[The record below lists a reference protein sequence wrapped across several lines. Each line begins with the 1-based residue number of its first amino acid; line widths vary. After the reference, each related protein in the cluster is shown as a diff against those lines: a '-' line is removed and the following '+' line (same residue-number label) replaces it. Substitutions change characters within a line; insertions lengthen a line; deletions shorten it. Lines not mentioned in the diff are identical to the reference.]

1 MNNPFEIERL
11 QSLVDSQ
18 KAVIQ
23 ALQREN
29 AQLTAQLEVYSVQS
43 RKLVEVSNRLQA
55 QSTAALEVQ
64 MERMRQIQA
73 HLQEVQDLAQGVC
86 TLVDAPRH
94 LLVRAST
101 PPDELRRV
109 LKAALPEILAL
120 LTETN
125 RHEAPAHSL

>member
-64 MERMRQIQA
+64 MERLRQIQA
-73 HLQEVQDLAQGVC
+73 HLQEVQELAQGVC
-86 TLVDAPRH
+86 TLVDAPHH

-125 RHEAPAHSL
+125 CHEAPAHSV

>member
-1 MNNPFEIERL
+1 MKSQFEIERL

-18 KAVIQ
+18 KTVIQ

-43 RKLVEVSNRLQA
+43 RKLVDVSNRLQA
-55 QSTAALEVQ
+55 QSTAALEEQ

-73 HLQEVQDLAQGVC
+73 HLQEVQELAQGVC
-86 TLVDAPRH
+86 TLVDAPNH
-94 LLVRAST
+94 LVVRAST

-109 LKAALPEILAL
+109 LKAALPEILAVI
-120 LTETN
+120 TETS
-125 RHEAPAHSL
+125 RREAPAHSV